1 MPHHVSGRWCWCS
14 RRRCVTRTRTIC
26 WYLCRRIRAA
36 RVLLWASSPRLLTT
50 HHYALIFAVYPIFFS
65 PRHDTL
71 FEWWMGG
78 YRLRLPRLG
87 GCGTLS
93 TPDSERTS
101 TYAPFIGRL
110 PYTYLHTQ
118 IITVR
123 DENVQT
129 SQAFDKDFWLGEQR
143 FSNTGRPVRRFDEMF
158 LQQAGML

>member
-1 MPHHVSGRWCWCS
+1 MLVFATKVCEEDEDDLLVSLSPSSHCKSLVGGGFDS
-14 RRRCVTRTRTIC
+14 TRRYQRT
-26 WYLCRRIRAA
+26 
-36 RVLLWASSPRLLTT
+36 
-50 HHYALIFAVYPIFFS
+50 HDALIFAVYPVFSS

-71 FEWWMGG
+71 FGWWMGG

-93 TPDSERTS
+93 TLDSERTS
-101 TYAPFIGRL
+101 TYAPFVERL

-129 SQAFDKDFWLGEQR
+129 SQALDKDFWLGEQK
-143 FSNTGRPVRRFDEMF
+143 FSNTSDR
-158 LQQAGML
+158 